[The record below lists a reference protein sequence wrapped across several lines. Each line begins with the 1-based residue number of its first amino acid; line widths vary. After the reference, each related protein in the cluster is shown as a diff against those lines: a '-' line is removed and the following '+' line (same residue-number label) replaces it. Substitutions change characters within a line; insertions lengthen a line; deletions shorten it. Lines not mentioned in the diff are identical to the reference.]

1 MGILN
6 NGIEIAASQYY
17 IHSCY
22 IPTYYYVYKFLQGWI
37 ADNIFRKDTSR
48 VFMASPEYA
57 FRRRFE
63 LTDMS
68 SDFSTLDFS
77 SLRFPFANY
86 WPQNSGWVPD
96 KRLAANTAA
105 QVYIGIYEGSTR
117 IKAASSII
125 KIPVLFYFDR
135 EDDARLAYETL
146 YFKTF
151 NEHYYQTEVPFAG
164 SSLQIPVNIEISNI
178 IFNPD
183 FKESDWLKKNRIFI
197 IKADFE
203 VRSFSIQPPDQ
214 PDYNQSINKNG
225 YVIDEAGNL
234 VLDDEGNP
242 ILYDGGQE
250 RYYLVDDVILNFG
263 DTDVNFKTY
272 EGVEN
277 FPRVGEPGTIYIDS
291 KIDEENPKA
300 NPKTYR
306 WNSTSEEYE
315 YYSQKNIVADSIR
328 VNGSIEESPLKINYL
343 RATNIGAIF
352 FDVEWSIENPEDL
365 LKIEIY
371 QANKPTPTIITDPSI
386 TTYHVSDLTP
396 KSQYDI
402 YVNFYAK
409 DGSIKRLWLSAI
421 TLQSA
426 SDIKSAEAPLD
437 SLIGTTW
444 Q

>member
-6 NGIEIAASQYY
+6 NGIEIAATQYY
-17 IHSCY
+17 VHNSY

-37 ADNIFRKDTSR
+37 ADNIFRKDKSR

-86 WPQNSGWVPD
+86 WPQNSGWTPD

-105 QVYIGIYEGSTR
+105 QVYLGIYEGATR
-117 IKAASSII
+117 IKSASSII
-125 KIPVLFYFDR
+125 KIPVLLYFDR
-135 EDDARLAYETL
+135 EDDARLAYEIL

-151 NEHYYQTEVPFAG
+151 NEHYYQTEVPYAG
-164 SSLQIPVNIEISNI
+164 SSLHIPVNIEISNV
-178 IFNPD
+178 IFNPE
-183 FKESDWLKKNRIFI
+183 FKETDWLKRNRIFV
-197 IKADFE
+197 IKADFD
-203 VRSFSIQPPDQ
+203 VRSFVIQSPAQ
-214 PDYNQSINKNG
+214 PIYNQSVNQNG
-225 YVIDEAGNL
+225 YMVDEAGNL
-234 VLDDEGNP
+234 ILDDDGNP
-242 ILYDGGQE
+242 ILYDDGRA

-263 DTDVNFKTY
+263 DMDVDFETY

-277 FPRVGEPGTIYIDS
+277 FPETGKPGVIYVDS
-291 KIDEENPKA
+291 KIDEENPGA
-300 NPKTYR
+300 SPRTYR
-306 WNSTSEEYE
+306 WNTTLEAYE
-315 YYSQKNIVADSIR
+315 YYYQKNIVADSIR
-328 VNGSIEESPLKINYL
+328 VNGSLEESPIRVNYL
-343 RATNIGAIF
+343 RSVNIGATS
-352 FDVEWSIENPEDL
+352 FDVEWLIENPDDVDR
-365 LKIEIY
+365 IEIY
-371 QANKPTPTIITDPSI
+371 QANKPTPTVITDMTI
-386 TTYHVSDLTP
+386 TSYHADNLAS

-402 YVNFYAK
+402 YFNFYSK
-409 DGSIKRLWLSAI
+409 DGSIKRLWTSAI

-426 SDIKSAEAPLD
+426 SDIKSSEAPLD

>member
-17 IHSCY
+17 EHSSY
-22 IPTYYYVYKFLQGWI
+22 IPTYYYVYKFLQSWI
-37 ADNIFRKDTSR
+37 ADTVFRKDKSR

-68 SDFSTLDFS
+68 SDFSSLDFS

-86 WPQNSGWVPD
+86 WPQNSGWTPD
-96 KRLAANTAA
+96 RRIAANTAA
-105 QVYIGIYEGSTR
+105 QVYLGIYEGTTR

-151 NEHYYQTEVPFAG
+151 NEHYYQTEVPYAG
-164 SSLQIPVNIEISNI
+164 TSLQIPVNIEISNI
-178 IFNPD
+178 LFNPD
-183 FKESDWLKKNRIFI
+183 FKETDWLKKNRVFT
-197 IKADFE
+197 IKADFD
-203 VRSFSIQPPDQ
+203 VRSFAIQPPEQ
-214 PDYNQSINKNG
+214 PIFNQSVNSNG
-225 YVIDEAGNL
+225 YMVDEAGNL
-234 VLDDEGNP
+234 ILDDEGNP
-242 ILYDGGQE
+242 ILYDDGRA

-263 DTDVNFKTY
+263 DTNVDFETY

-277 FPRVGEPGTIYIDS
+277 FPKTGKSNVIYVDS
-291 KIDEENPKA
+291 KIDEENPSA
-300 NPKTYR
+300 YPKTYR
-306 WNSTSEEYE
+306 WNNVSESYE

-328 VNGSIEESPLKINYL
+328 VNGSLEESPIRVNYL
-343 RATNIGAIF
+343 RASNIGPVS
-352 FDVEWSIENPEDL
+352 FDIEWEIENPEDV

-371 QANKPTPTIITDPSI
+371 QANKPTPTVITDLSVA
-386 TTYHVSDLTP
+386 TYHISDLTP

-402 YVNFYAK
+402 YVDFYAK

-426 SDIKSAEAPLD
+426 TDIKSQVAPLD

>member
-17 IHSCY
+17 LHTSY
-22 IPTYYYVYKFLQGWI
+22 VPTYYYVYKFLQSWI

-48 VFMASPEYA
+48 VFMASPDYA

-86 WPQNSGWVPD
+86 WPQNSGWTPD

-105 QVYIGIYEGSTR
+105 QVYLGIYEGTTR

-125 KIPVLFYFDR
+125 NIPVLFYFDR
-135 EDDARLAYETL
+135 EDDARLAYEVL

-164 SSLQIPVNIEISNI
+164 SSLQIPVNIEINNVS
-178 IFNPD
+178 FNPD
-183 FKESDWLKKNRIFI
+183 FKEDDWLKKNRIFV
-197 IKADFE
+197 IKADFG
-203 VRSFSIQPPDQ
+203 VRSFAIQPPDQ
-214 PDYNQSINKNG
+214 LEYNQSINKNG
-225 YVIDEAGNL
+225 YVVDEAGNL
-234 VLDDEGNP
+234 ILDDEGNP

-263 DTDVNFKTY
+263 DTEIDFKTY

-277 FPRVGEPGTIYIDS
+277 FPKTGEVGIVYVDS
-291 KIDEENPKA
+291 KIDEDNLTSS
-300 NPKTYR
+300 PKTYR
-306 WNSTSEEYE
+306 WNTTLEKYE
-315 YYSQKNIVADSIR
+315 YYSKRNIIADSIR
-328 VNGSIEESPLKINYL
+328 VNGTLEESSVKVNYL
-343 RATNIGAIF
+343 KASNIKAISF
-352 FDVEWSIENPEDL
+352 EVEWSIENPEDVS
-365 LKIEIY
+365 KIEIY
-371 QANKPTPTIITDPSI
+371 QANKPTPIIITDTSVTSYCI
-386 TTYHVSDLTP
+386 TDLVP

-426 SDIKSAEAPLD
+426 ADIKSSEAPLD